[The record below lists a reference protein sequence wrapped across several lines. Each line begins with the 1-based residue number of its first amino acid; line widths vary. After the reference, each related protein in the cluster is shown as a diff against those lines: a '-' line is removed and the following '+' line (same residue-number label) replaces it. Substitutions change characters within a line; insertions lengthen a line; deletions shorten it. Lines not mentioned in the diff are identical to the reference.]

1 LRGSPVTVV
10 LARHG
15 CGIRASRPPKI
26 HIHHAETVTEA
37 E

>member
-1 LRGSPVTVV
+1 MDVESGR
-10 LARHG
+10 
-15 CGIRASRPPKI
+15 SRPPKI